1 MKIGYTRRDEL
12 YDGFIEFHN
21 EHPEF
26 WDQFVKFTHEAMDR
40 GFKQFGSKAVFE
52 RIRWETAIPEDKGH
66 DTTHLKNA
74 YHAFYARMFIEKFPK
89 HKGFFELRFQPSTL
103 KPANNPVDILW

>member
-1 MKIGYTRRDEL
+1 MYSRHDEL
-12 YDGFIEFHN
+12 YDGFVEFHN

-26 WDQFVKFTHEAMDR
+26 WEQFVKFTEEAMDR

-52 RIRWETAIPEDKGH
+52 RIRWETAVADQKGQ

-74 YHAFYARMFIEKFPK
+74 YHAFYARMYIEKFPE
-89 HKGFFELRFQPSTL
+89 HKDFFETRFQPSTL
-103 KPANNPVDILW
+103 KPAKHPVDPLW